1 MHIDAHVHVFP
12 PEIEKNC
19 QKIAET
25 EPHFGAICSGKV
37 HKWGTV
43 EDVVAQMDI
52 DGLDQAWVTGFAF
65 RDPGL
70 CRLCNDYVMDAV
82 GSHPGRILGLA
93 VVNPMSRGFEEEIA
107 RCRDAGF
114 IGVGELFPCGQV
126 FDITDPRQTWRLV
139 AACHERGMFL
149 MLHVAEQVGHDY
161 PGKGDVGPDEAAAF
175 CANHPEVQAV
185 FAHMGGGLWIYETM
199 PGMKVTLQN
208 AWYDTAAAPYL
219 YSPDVFR
226 AAVAAGAGGKLLYG
240 SDFPLLGAERYEKM
254 FASSGFDAMT
264 LAGIRGLNA
273 LSLLEKARSF
283 PGVG

>member
-1 MHIDAHVHVFP
+1 
-12 PEIEKNC
+12 
-19 QKIAET
+19 
-25 EPHFGAICSGKV
+25 
-37 HKWGTV
+37 
-43 EDVVAQMDI
+43 
-52 DGLDQAWVTGFAF
+52 
-65 RDPGL
+65 
-70 CRLCNDYVMDAV
+70 
-82 GSHPGRILGLA
+82 
-93 VVNPMSRGFEEEIA
+93 
-107 RCRDAGF
+107 
-114 IGVGELFPCGQV
+114 
-126 FDITDPRQTWRLV
+126 
-139 AACHERGMFL
+139 
-149 MLHVAEQVGHDY
+149 MLHVAEQVGHAY
-161 PGKGDVGPDEAAAF
+161 PGKGDVGPNEAAAF

-254 FASSGFDAMT
+254 FASSGLDEAA